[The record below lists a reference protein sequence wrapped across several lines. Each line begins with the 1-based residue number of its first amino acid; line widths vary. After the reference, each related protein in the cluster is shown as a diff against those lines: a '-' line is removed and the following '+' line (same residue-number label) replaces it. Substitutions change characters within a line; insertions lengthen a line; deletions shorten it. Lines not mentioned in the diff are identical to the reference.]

1 MKSIQK
7 SSELCQI
14 RPEPP
19 PSLTFRRRSKSMSR
33 RPSVKGLR
41 FKLLYNFD
49 KLIFALSFSKIIVK
63 KTSIK
68 SDKSFNIYTIA
79 ETHFALN
86 CGHRPKLSVA
96 SQEDAWETLLFRDK
110 DARKNIDMGRY
121 CRTKINRQK
130 WTWIIQNWKIFW
142 LIFKLN
148 LKVLVNMRTGSLR
161 QGVRG
166 RWKNMCS

>member
-41 FKLLYNFD
+41 FTFLYNFD
-49 KLIFALSFSKIIVK
+49 ELIFALSFKDYCYK
-63 KTSIK
+63 RLPLNKTNLLI
-68 SDKSFNIYTIA
+68 FTIA

-96 SQEDAWETLLFRDK
+96 SQEDAQKPYSSEIRLRGKTLIWHSIVQRRLT
-110 DARKNIDMGRY
+110 AKNEHE
-121 CRTKINRQK
+121 
-130 WTWIIQNWKIFW
+130 
-142 LIFKLN
+142 
-148 LKVLVNMRTGSLR
+148 
-161 QGVRG
+161 
-166 RWKNMCS
+166 

>member
-33 RPSVKGLR
+33 RPLVKGLR
-41 FKLLYNFD
+41 FTFLYNFD
-49 KLIFALSFSKIIVK
+49 ELIFALSFKDYCYKRLSLN
-63 KTSIK
+63 KT
-68 SDKSFNIYTIA
+68 NLLIYTIA

-130 WTWIIQNWKIFW
+130 WTWII
-142 LIFKLN
+142 LN
-148 LKVLVNMRTGSLR
+148 
-161 QGVRG
+161 
-166 RWKNMCS
+166 

>member
-1 MKSIQK
+1 MG
-7 SSELCQI
+7 
-14 RPEPP
+14 
-19 PSLTFRRRSKSMSR
+19 R

-79 ETHFALN
+79 ETRFALN

-96 SQEDAWETLLFRDK
+96 SQEDAQKPYSSEIRLRGKTLIWHGIVQRRLT
-110 DARKNIDMGRY
+110 AKNEHE
-121 CRTKINRQK
+121 
-130 WTWIIQNWKIFW
+130 
-142 LIFKLN
+142 
-148 LKVLVNMRTGSLR
+148 
-161 QGVRG
+161 
-166 RWKNMCS
+166 

>member
-41 FKLLYNFD
+41 FTFLYNFD

-96 SQEDAWETLLFRDK
+96 SQEDAQKPYSSEIRLRGKTLIWDGIVERRLT
-110 DARKNIDMGRY
+110 AKNEHE
-121 CRTKINRQK
+121 
-130 WTWIIQNWKIFW
+130 
-142 LIFKLN
+142 
-148 LKVLVNMRTGSLR
+148 
-161 QGVRG
+161 
-166 RWKNMCS
+166 

>member
-49 KLIFALSFSKIIVK
+49 KLIFVLSFSKIIVK

-96 SQEDAWETLLFRDK
+96 SQEDAEKPYSSEIRLREKHWYGSVLFNEDSPPK
-110 DARKNIDMGRY
+110 MSMN
-121 CRTKINRQK
+121 TS
-130 WTWIIQNWKIFW
+130 NWKIFD
-142 LIFKLN
+142 LFLN
-148 LKVLVNMRTGSLR
+148 SI
-161 QGVRG
+161 
-166 RWKNMCS
+166 

>member
-63 KTSIK
+63 RLPLNQTNLLIYIQLRKPISRSTVVTDPNLASLPKKTPEKPYSSEIRMRGK
-68 SDKSFNIYTIA
+68 
-79 ETHFALN
+79 
-86 CGHRPKLSVA
+86 
-96 SQEDAWETLLFRDK
+96 TLIWDGIVERRLT
-110 DARKNIDMGRY
+110 AKNEHE
-121 CRTKINRQK
+121 
-130 WTWIIQNWKIFW
+130 
-142 LIFKLN
+142 
-148 LKVLVNMRTGSLR
+148 
-161 QGVRG
+161 
-166 RWKNMCS
+166 

>member
-1 MKSIQK
+1 MPLTRFSPGSSKQFLINTHNMKLCLKGKSLINRVTSKMKSIQK

-96 SQEDAWETLLFRDK
+96 SQEDA
-110 DARKNIDMGRY
+110 
-121 CRTKINRQK
+121 QK
-130 WTWIIQNWKIFW
+130 PE
-142 LIFKLN
+142 
-148 LKVLVNMRTGSLR
+148 
-161 QGVRG
+161 
-166 RWKNMCS
+166 